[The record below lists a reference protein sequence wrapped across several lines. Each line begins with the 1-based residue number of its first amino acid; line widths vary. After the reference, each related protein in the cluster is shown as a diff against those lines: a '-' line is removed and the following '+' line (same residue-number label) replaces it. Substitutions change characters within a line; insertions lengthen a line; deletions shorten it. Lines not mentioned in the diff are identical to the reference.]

1 MPIQFGTDG
10 WRAVIAEEYTF
21 ENVRHVAQAYS
32 DVLHE
37 RGEAGKGIVVGY
49 DTRFLSERFALA
61 AAEVLAGNGVRV
73 LLADAPVPTPAVS
86 WAVREL
92 ATAGAVMIT
101 ASHNPPEY
109 NGFKI
114 KAAYAGSALPELT
127 AQVEGRLNEN
137 LERGRQPARAKGA
150 AAVERV
156 DLTAPYVAQLR
167 RLVDLEAIRR
177 ARLRLAVDPM
187 HGAGRG
193 ILRRLL
199 EELGLEVLELHGDL
213 NPGFGGIAPEP
224 IRRNLAELM
233 AAVPAGGWDLGVA
246 TDGDADRVGAVDEKG
261 EMVDAQRCFALLL
274 QHVVE
279 EKRWQ
284 GSVVKTFAVTRM
296 VDRLAE
302 RYGLR
307 FHKRPVGFKY
317 VCELALEEPVLIG
330 GEESGGVG
338 FPNAHIPERD
348 GLLSGL
354 MLAEMVAQRGRPL
367 SRIVRELM
375 ETVGYHVYD
384 RVDLHLP
391 PGRREALMEEL
402 AQRPPRDFAG
412 LAVSDVDPLDGY
424 KYELGEHGWILIR
437 LSGTEPI
444 VRVYAE
450 LDDPE
455 RLRAVL
461 EAGKRLALGA

>member
-1 MPIQFGTDG
+1 
-10 WRAVIAEEYTF
+10 
-21 ENVRHVAQAYS
+21 
-32 DVLHE
+32 
-37 RGEAGKGIVVGY
+37 
-49 DTRFLSERFALA
+49 
-61 AAEVLAGNGVRV
+61 
-73 LLADAPVPTPAVS
+73 
-86 WAVREL
+86 
-92 ATAGAVMIT
+92 
-101 ASHNPPEY
+101 
-109 NGFKI
+109 
-114 KAAYAGSALPELT
+114 
-127 AQVEGRLNEN
+127 
-137 LERGRQPARAKGA
+137 
-150 AAVERV
+150 
-156 DLTAPYVAQLR
+156 
-167 RLVDLEAIRR
+167 
-177 ARLRLAVDPM
+177 VDPM

-193 ILRRLL
+193 ILRGLL
-199 EELGLEVLELHGDL
+199 EELGLEVLELHGEL

-224 IRRNLAELM
+224 IRRNLGELM

-274 QHVVE
+274 QHAVE
-279 EKRWQ
+279 EKGWQ

-338 FPNAHIPERD
+338 FPAVHIPERD

-354 MLAEMVAQRGRPL
+354 MLAEMVAQRGKPL
-367 SRIVRELM
+367 GRIVQELM
-375 ETVGYHVYD
+375 SAVGYHVYD

-402 AQRPPRDFAG
+402 AGRPPREFAG
-412 LAVSDVDPLDGY
+412 LAVTGVDPLDGY

-437 LSGTEPI
+437 PSGTEPI

-455 RLRAVL
+455 RLEAVL
-461 EAGKRLALGA
+461 EAGRKVALGT

>member
-10 WRAVIAEEYTF
+10 WRAVIADEYTF
-21 ENVRHVAQAYS
+21 ENVRHVAQAYGE
-32 DVLHE
+32 VLEE
-37 RGEAGKGIVVGY
+37 RGEAGRGVVVGY
-49 DTRFLSERFALA
+49 DTRFLSERFAQA
-61 AAEVLAGNGVRV
+61 AAEVLAAGGLRV
-73 LLADAPVPTPAVS
+73 VLAEAPIPTPAVS

-92 ATAGAVMIT
+92 GTAGAVMIT

-114 KAAYAGSALPELT
+114 KASYAGSALPELT
-127 AQVEGRLNEN
+127 SQVEQRLREN
-137 LERGRQPARAKGA
+137 LERGKEPARGSGA
-150 AAVERV
+150 GRIERA
-156 DLTAPYVAQLR
+156 DLLAPYVAQLR

-177 ARLRLAVDPM
+177 AGLRLAVDPM

-193 ILRRLL
+193 ILRGLL
-199 EELGLEVLELHGDL
+199 EEAGLEVLELHGDL

-233 AAVPAGGWDLGVA
+233 EAVPAGGWDLGVA

-279 EKRWQ
+279 EKHWQ

-338 FPNAHIPERD
+338 FPAAHIPERD
-348 GLLSGL
+348 GILSSL
-354 MLAEMVAQRGRPL
+354 MLAEMVAQRGKPL
-367 SRIVRELM
+367 GRIVRELM
-375 ETVGYHVYD
+375 ETVGTHVYD

-402 AQRPPRDFAG
+402 AERPPREFAG
-412 LAVSDVDPLDGY
+412 LAVTGVDPLDGF
-424 KYELGEHGWILIR
+424 KYELGDHGWILIR
-437 LSGTEPI
+437 PSGTEPI

-450 LDDPE
+450 LDEPG
-455 RLRAVL
+455 RLQAVL
-461 EAGKRLALGA
+461 EAGKRLALGG